1 MSGRGRW
8 TRCLAYVWAALQVL
22 SPGASALADG
32 LIARDNASAPLV
44 HVEAPGS
51 KTCPEVHPPDCG
63 VCRYLSTGSEAP
75 AAPTFRPVERTHV
88 LPTTA
93 RGARYASPNATLPHG
108 RAPPTV

>member
-32 LIARDNASAPLV
+32 LIARDTASAPLV
-44 HVEAPGS
+44 HIEAPGS

-63 VCRYLSTGSEAP
+63 VCRYLSAGSEAP
-75 AAPTFRPVERTHV
+75 APTAFMAVERAQV
-88 LPTTA
+88 VPTPASVA
-93 RGARYASPNATLPHG
+93 RHASPRAPLPPG
-108 RAPPTV
+108 RAPPPA